1 MIYTLS
7 VTRKEHPGP
16 SMSSAQAQSQLL
28 TLNFGE
34 FLTLLRSK
42 GYNEQAD
49 NYTIMAAM
57 ECVLR
62 GIDNPLPLTVKKV
75 LAMFEEP
82 PKDPGWDTSVPG
94 RAAYE

>member
-1 MIYTLS
+1 
-7 VTRKEHPGP
+7 
-16 SMSSAQAQSQLL
+16 MSSAPASSQLL

-34 FLTLLRSK
+34 YLALIRSRGHGEK
-42 GYNEQAD
+42 AD
-49 NYTIMAAM
+49 EYMLMAAI

-62 GIDNPLPLTVKKV
+62 GIANPLPLTVKEV

-82 PKDPGWDTSVPG
+82 PTDPGWDTSVPG